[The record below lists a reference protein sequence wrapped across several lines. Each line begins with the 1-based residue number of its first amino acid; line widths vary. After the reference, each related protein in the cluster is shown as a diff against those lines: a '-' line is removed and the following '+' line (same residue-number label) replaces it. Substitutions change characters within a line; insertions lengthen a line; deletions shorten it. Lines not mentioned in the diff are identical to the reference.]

1 MADTSC
7 ELKKALL
14 HTKSTY
20 QKHTTVIVG
29 NDLQLVPTIGATINS
44 VRVESC
50 MNTCVYIMKMV

>member
-7 ELKKALL
+7 ELKKTLL

-50 MNTCVYIMKMV
+50 IHVYT